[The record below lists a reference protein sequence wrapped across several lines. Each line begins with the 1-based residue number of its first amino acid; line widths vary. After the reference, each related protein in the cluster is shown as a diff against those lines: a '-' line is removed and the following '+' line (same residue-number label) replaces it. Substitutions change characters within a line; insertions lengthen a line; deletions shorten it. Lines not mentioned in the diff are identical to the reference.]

1 MFTYSLLP
9 MKKISLFAAVF
20 VLAACATPA
29 EEPMVMEPE
38 VTAQTAAT
46 QADITPAMA
55 IQMLKDGNQ
64 RFVAGDQFVRDLSQ
78 EVATTAAG
86 QYPYAVVLG
95 CIDSRV
101 PPEIVFDAGIG
112 DIFSARVA
120 GNFENEDILGSMEFA
135 TAVAGSK
142 AIVVLGHSEC
152 GAVKGACDNVEVG
165 NITTM
170 LANITPAVNAVEM
183 EGDRSSANKA
193 FVDEVVHMNV
203 TMTMADILERSDIIR
218 EQVESGEV
226 ALVGAIHD
234 VTTGQVTFL
243 Q

>member
-1 MFTYSLLP
+1 MKNVLL
-9 MKKISLFAAVF
+9 IGLVF
-20 VLAACATPA
+20 VLAACQPQ
-29 EEPMVMEPE
+29 EEE
-38 VTAQTAAT
+38 VTVPMDAEVMAQTAES
-46 QADITPAMA
+46 QAAITPEMA
-55 IQMLKDGNQ
+55 IQMLKDGNA
-64 RFVAGDQFVRDLSQ
+64 RFIAEDPLIRDFSQ
-78 EVATTAAG
+78 EVATTASG
-86 QYPYAVVLG
+86 QFPYAVVLG

-165 NITTM
+165 NITAM
-170 LANITPAVNAVEM
+170 LDNIEPAVEAVEY
-183 EGDRSSANKA
+183 EGDRTSANKA

-203 TMTMADILERSDIIR
+203 TMTMQDILDRSDIIR

-226 ALVGAIHD
+226 VLVGAIHD
-234 VTTGQVTFL
+234 VSSGRVTFL
-243 Q
+243 E